1 MGLATSTDSL
11 NVPSETYIQE
21 GDTSAAFRVKAA
33 VAAQDENAA
42 LTASSNSQSVTT
54 AVSIRTVKPE
64 AVSCEAKHL
73 AAGRT
78 MRCNLQ
84 LSSAAVSDSL
94 TFALSSSSPGLEI
107 PAQIGSR
114 TGRNRIPFDV
124 TAGAGAAPQSTVM
137 EVRLGK
143 FLVQETL
150 LILPPDMLSLG
161 VPSHMI
167 GTPGSPM
174 HFEATA
180 RDAQNLP
187 LRVSA
192 SSLPKQ
198 AVFDALTGEFT
209 WLPAESDLGRH
220 QITFST
226 TDATGATVSKTATLD
241 IELPH
246 PTVTSLQNAADA
258 SAPAGCRPGSVATLL
273 GRFLSGND
281 SVSSDQVSSSVD
293 RGLTHVLV
301 NGSEVPVVSGTDQH
315 VDFVCPTV
323 GPGTSLELEVKTPS
337 GLSNQIR
344 TIMHDAAPGI
354 FTVDGPVP
362 HQAFAWRTDSGDMA
376 LIPNFRNQGKPV
388 QPGDKVSILATGI
401 DCSENYSAQKP
412 QIMLNSLTAPITSIT
427 SSSRKIGAC
436 ELGITIPDGLG
447 GDAVPLTL
455 TVTGSDG
462 RILTSNTASIAVEN
476 QP

>member
-1 MGLATSTDSL
+1 
-11 NVPSETYIQE
+11 
-21 GDTSAAFRVKAA
+21 
-33 VAAQDENAA
+33 
-42 LTASSNSQSVTT
+42 
-54 AVSIRTVKPE
+54 
-64 AVSCEAKHL
+64 
-73 AAGRT
+73 
-78 MRCNLQ
+78 
-84 LSSAAVSDSL
+84 
-94 TFALSSSSPGLEI
+94 
-107 PAQIGSR
+107 
-114 TGRNRIPFDV
+114 V
-124 TAGAGAAPQSTVM
+124 TADAGAAPQSTVM

-143 FLVQETL
+143 FVVQETL

-161 VPSHMI
+161 VPSHI
-167 GTPGSPM
+167 VGTPGSPM

-187 LRVSA
+187 LGVSA
-192 SSLPKQ
+192 SPLPKQ
-198 AVFDALTGEFT
+198 AVFDAVTGKFM
-209 WLPAESDLGRH
+209 WLPAESDLGRY
-220 QITFST
+220 QITFSA
-226 TDATGATVSKTATLD
+226 TDATGAKVSKMATLD

-246 PTVTSLQNAADA
+246 PTVTSLRNAADA

-281 SVSSDQVSSSVD
+281 PLISDQVSGSVD
-293 RGLTHVLV
+293 LGLTHVLV
-301 NGSEVPVVSGTDQH
+301 NGSEVPVVSATGQL
-315 VDFVCPTV
+315 VDFVCPRV
-323 GPGTSLELEVKTPS
+323 EAGTPLEIEVKTPS
-337 GLSNQIR
+337 GVSNEIR
-344 TIMHDAAPGI
+344 TTMHDAAPGI

-412 QIMLNSLTAPITSIT
+412 QITLNSLAVPITSIT
-427 SSSRKIGAC
+427 GSSRKIGAC
-436 ELGITIPDGLG
+436 ELGITIPDGPG

-455 TVTGSDG
+455 TVTGNDG